1 MSQEQCGDEKCHNEI
16 SQQAP
21 IHNETGEQL
30 DLSLIFPCWLWQ
42 LINWFQNILSMGFST
57 VKRLNYILYLKIGSS
72 FREPF
77 TFDTTRSFN
86 KNKPFAIRHMHRYSF
101 TVIIIIHVY
110 SSLASVTVSI
120 CLGSVKLKIIIEPL
134 QTYNF
139 LLANLIMPIVC
150 LQTYQDPSIHPSIYP
165 SIQGTHSTPLQIPRI
180 LNYSPPFHSR
190 FIDQY

>member
-1 MSQEQCGDEKCHNEI
+1 
-16 SQQAP
+16 
-21 IHNETGEQL
+21 
-30 DLSLIFPCWLWQ
+30 
-42 LINWFQNILSMGFST
+42 MGFST

-110 SSLASVTVSI
+110 SSLALVTVSI